1 MKKII
6 IRADSNEIIAGGH
19 IMRTKSVAY
28 ALKEQGAEV
37 IFVTSDEKSKPLLAD
52 FENVVLGTKYD
63 DMESEIPKFQALIK
77 EIKPSIILIDSYFVT
92 PKYFKALKNLAKIAY
107 IDDLNAF
114 CYEVDLLINY
124 SAFLKHEFY
133 KNKQNLA
140 KKLLLGASFAP
151 LRAEFYKSAKSE
163 ISSIKKVLL
172 TTGNTD
178 NLGFCPK
185 LLEKIILDEFF
196 KELEFC
202 VICGHFN
209 IYKDALKTLSQKHKN
224 IKVLENVENMA
235 QIMLSCDAAISAG
248 GSTLY
253 ELCALKIPTIC
264 LKIAA
269 NQMGTVLWGREAMI
283 YAGDANSDINAVL
296 DNTILALNSLISNPQ
311 KANELA
317 NIAHN
322 ITDGKGAKR
331 IAEQILE
338 NSLFEFSK
346 I

>member
-6 IRADSNEIIAGGH
+6 IRADSNEKIAGGH
-19 IMRTKSVAY
+19 IMRTKSIAA
-28 ALKEQGAEV
+28 ALKEQGADV
-37 IFVTSDEKSKPLLAD
+37 IFVTADEKSKPLLKD
-52 FENVVLGTKYD
+52 FKNVVLGTKYD
-63 DMESEIPKFQALIK
+63 EMDAELGKFSQIIA
-77 EIKPSIILIDSYFVT
+77 EIKPDFILIDSYFVT
-92 PKYFKALKNLAKIAY
+92 PNYLNFLKNSAKTAY

-114 CYEVDLLINY
+114 CYDVDLLINY
-124 SAFLKHEFY
+124 SAFLRFEFY

-151 LRAEFYKSAKSE
+151 LRAEFSKSTKSE

-178 NLGFCPK
+178 NLSFCPK

-196 KELEFC
+196 KNIEFF

-209 IYKDALKTLSQKHKN
+209 IHKEKLKNLSQKHKN
-224 IKVLENVENMA
+224 IKVLENVENMS
-235 QIMLSCDAAISAG
+235 QIMRECDIAISAG

-253 ELCALKIPTIC
+253 ELAALSLPTIC
-264 LKIAA
+264 FKIAE
-269 NQMGTVLWGREAMI
+269 NQNSAAFWGKEAMI
-283 YAGDANSDINAVL
+283 YAGDAAADISAVIANAK
-296 DNTILALNSLISNPQ
+296 TALKELIKNPS

-317 NIAHN
+317 AKAHE

-331 IAEQILE
+331 IAAEILA
-338 NSLFEFSK
+338 L
-346 I
+346 